1 LKNAHKLSFLS
12 QFFVIKQDSTK
23 NNLHTCMGL
32 FKKAIYVRGTTLTK
46 EGTQGTKITTIVLG
60 DCSYSKVV
68 KTSHDKGKEVGLF
81 SRGPKSIVGAEFLAK
96 R

>member
-1 LKNAHKLSFLS
+1 
-12 QFFVIKQDSTK
+12 
-23 NNLHTCMGL
+23 MGL

-60 DCSYSKVV
+60 DCSYSK
-68 KTSHDKGKEVGLF
+68 TSHDKGKEVGLF